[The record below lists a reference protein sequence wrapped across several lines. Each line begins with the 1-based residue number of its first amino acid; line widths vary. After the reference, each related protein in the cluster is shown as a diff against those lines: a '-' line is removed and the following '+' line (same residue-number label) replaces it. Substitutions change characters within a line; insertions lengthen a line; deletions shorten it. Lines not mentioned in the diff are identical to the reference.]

1 MRLSQAAGLETEEAS
16 MFHEAMYCKML
27 MFTALRFN
35 VKSCRLAAERA
46 PGAVA
51 GEFLR
56 LQNPL
61 KTIPALNR

>member
-1 MRLSQAAGLETEEAS
+1 